1 MTLDR
6 DQVQIRPGDLS
17 PYMAHEQRVAPHE
30 ATSASDIYALGV
42 SWYEMLTGDTPDVA
56 VVAAKA
62 FPDPCSDSEANALI
76 RHMLECDPAKRPTAT
91 EVVEQVLLSGTGG
104 SASS

>member
-1 MTLDR
+1 MNPAFTSAATITR
-6 DQVQIRPGDLS
+6 ASVQLGS
-17 PYMAHEQRVAPHE
+17 WYYMAHEQRVAPHE

-62 FPDPCSDSEANALI
+62 FAAPCSDAATNDLI
-76 RHMLECDPAKRPTAT
+76 GQMLEFDPKKRPTAA
-91 EVVEQVLLSGTGG
+91 ELLLSL
-104 SASS
+104 S

>member
-1 MTLDR
+1 MNPAFTSAATITKAS
-6 DQVQIRPGDLS
+6 VQLGS
-17 PYMAHEQRVAPHE
+17 WYYMAHEQRVAPHE

-76 RHMLECDPAKRPTAT
+76 RHMLEFDPAKRPTAT
-91 EVVEQVLLSGTGG
+91 EVLRRTS
-104 SASS
+104 